1 MKARDEPHC
10 AEALPMNSLTYRGWK
25 ITPRTFEI
33 RGSRQ
38 WTLDL
43 VIAGRTK
50 QRAFCGA
57 KRFRTEQAA
66 IRGCHAFGRRII
78 DGLEPHCSMEDLR

>member
-1 MKARDEPHC
+1 
-10 AEALPMNSLTYRGWK
+10 MNAVTYRGCT

-43 VIAGRTK
+43 VIAYRTK
-50 QRAFCGA
+50 RRAFSGP
-57 KRFRTEQAA
+57 KTFRTEQAA

-78 DGLEPHCSMEDLR
+78 DGLVPYLSVEDLR

>member
-1 MKARDEPHC
+1 M
-10 AEALPMNSLTYRGWK
+10 SSVTYRGWT

-43 VIAGRTK
+43 VIAYRSK
-50 QRAFCGA
+50 QRAFSGKQTFESEA
-57 KRFRTEQAA
+57 AA
-66 IRGCHAFGRRII
+66 IRGCHAYGRRII
-78 DGLEPHCSMEDLR
+78 DGQVPYCSLENLR